1 MEKRM
6 DMEENILKLE
16 FVNGK
21 RNGQGKY
28 YWNGQLEFEGE
39 FLNGDQIRGKE
50 YKFGKLIYEGE
61 YEINSKFLEYFN
73 KVLK

>member
-61 YEINSKFLEYFN
+61 YEIN
-73 KVLK
+73 